1 MRSTRFHIA
10 HPRAPRSPRTFAPR
24 RLSSLALALLASASL
39 ATAGMAPVAA
49 ATAADTTSA
58 SVSKPATTTAA
69 PAAIA
74 WEHRLRPTVIKAG
87 DAQPAW
93 SLSERMAHYRV
104 PGVAVA
110 ILRDGKVVSSRGYGV
125 RDSVSREPI
134 DAQTL
139 FSTGSVSKVVTAAT
153 TLRLSAA
160 GKLDLDRNVNDYLKQ
175 WQVPADPKWPDARI
189 TLRMLMS
196 HTGGFNV
203 HGFPDLQPGE
213 PLPSLL
219 QTLNGQPPSKTEA
232 VRLIHAP
239 GAQQDYSGGGVTIEQ
254 AVIEAVDAHGLD
266 AVARREVFEPLHMRR
281 SGFIAELPATT
292 ANVAR
297 AHDEK
302 GQPTALPRG
311 WESFPE
317 LGASGLWTNADDLA
331 AFVAALLGSY
341 RGSNDF
347 LPRALATAMMT
358 EVAPGNF
365 GLGPRLNGVGRGRVF
380 HHGGANDHYYAW
392 IEGHLDSGDG
402 LVVLTNGAEG
412 DRLIT
417 EIRNA
422 VTDAAHWPLNEPV
435 HSVTLAAD
443 AVASADYRGNYRL
456 DPRQPMDLR
465 GVLADM
471 FDVESLAIGGD
482 DAGAITLQAA
492 GSKRVHP
499 LLPLTPNRYVAPEIS
514 VPATTLQVEFHRGA
528 DGRVHALTVLCGE
541 SRAHYLR
548 E

>member
-1 MRSTRFHIA
+1 MRSTRSYPTRA
-10 HPRAPRSPRTFAPR
+10 CMPRAPQTFADR
-24 RLSSLALALLASASL
+24 RLSLLALAVLAASSLAATWIAPAAAADAPSASAS
-39 ATAGMAPVAA
+39 AP
-49 ATAADTTSA
+49 S
-58 SVSKPATTTAA
+58 TTTAA

-87 DAQPAW
+87 DVQPAW

-125 RDSVSREPI
+125 RDSGSREPI

-153 TLRLSAA
+153 TLRLNAA
-160 GKLDLDRNVNDYLKQ
+160 GKLDLDRDVNDYLTQ
-175 WQVPADPKWPDARI
+175 WQVPANPKWPDARI

-196 HTGGFNV
+196 HTGGLNV

-292 ANVAR
+292 ANVAK
-297 AHDEK
+297 AHDDK
-302 GQPTALPRG
+302 GRPTALPRG

-331 AFVAALLGSY
+331 GFVAALLGSY

-365 GLGPRLNGVGRGRVF
+365 GLGPRLNGAGRSRVF

-402 LVVLTNGAEG
+402 LVVLTNGAQG

-435 HSVTLAAD
+435 RSVALAPD
-443 AVASADYRGNYRL
+443 AVASADYRDRYRI
-456 DPRQPMDLR
+456 DPQQPMDLR

-471 FDVESLAIGGD
+471 FDVESLDIGGD
-482 DAGAITLQAA
+482 NAGAITLQAA

-499 LLPLTPNRYVAPEIS
+499 LLPLTPNRYVAPEAS

>member
-1 MRSTRFHIA
+1 MRSIRFHAA
-10 HPRAPRSPRTFAPR
+10 HPRALRSPQTSAPR
-24 RLSSLALALLASASL
+24 RLSWLALALLATTSL
-39 ATAGMAPVAA
+39 ATA
-49 ATAADTTSA
+49 AADTASATSSA
-58 SVSKPATTTAA
+58 PATTT
-69 PAAIA
+69 AAIA
-74 WEHRLRPTVIKAG
+74 WEHRLRPTVIQAG

-93 SLSERMAHYRV
+93 SLSERMSHYRV

-153 TLRLSAA
+153 TLRLNAA

-175 WQVPADPKWPDARI
+175 WRVPAEPKWPDARV

-254 AVIEAVDAHGLD
+254 AVIEAVEARGLD
-266 AVARREVFEPLHMRR
+266 AVARREVFEPLRMRR

-292 ANVAR
+292 ANVAK

-331 AFVAALLGSY
+331 GFVAALLDSY
-341 RGSNDF
+341 RGSSDF

-365 GLGPRLNGVGRGRVF
+365 GLGPRLNGAGRGRVF

-422 VTDAAHWPLNEPV
+422 VTDAAHWPLNQPV
-435 HSVTLAAD
+435 HSVTLAAG
-443 AVASADYRGNYRL
+443 AVASVDYRGRYRL
-456 DPRQPMDLR
+456 DPGQPMDLR

-471 FDVESLAIGGD
+471 FDVESLVIGGD

-499 LLPLTPNRYVAPEIS
+499 LLPLTPNRYVAPEVS

>member
-1 MRSTRFHIA
+1 MRSIRFHAA
-10 HPRAPRSPRTFAPR
+10 HPRALRSPRGFAPR
-24 RLSSLALALLASASL
+24 RLSLLALALLATTSL
-39 ATAGMAPVAA
+39 ATAGVS
-49 ATAADTTSA
+49 TADTASASTSTSA
-58 SVSKPATTTAA
+58 PATTTAA
-69 PAAIA
+69 SAAIA
-74 WEHRLRPTVIKAG
+74 WEHRLRPTVIQAG

-93 SLSERMAHYRV
+93 SLSERMSHYRV

-153 TLRLSAA
+153 TLRLNAA

-175 WQVPADPKWPDARI
+175 WRVPADPKWPDARV
-189 TLRMLMS
+189 TLRLLMS

-254 AVIEAVDAHGLD
+254 AVIEAVEARGLD
-266 AVARREVFEPLHMRR
+266 AVARREVFEPLRMRR

-292 ANVAR
+292 ANVAK

-331 AFVAALLGSY
+331 GFVAALLGSY
-341 RGSNDF
+341 RGSSDF

-365 GLGPRLNGVGRGRVF
+365 GLGPRLNGAGRGRVF

-435 HSVTLAAD
+435 RSVTLAAG
-443 AVASADYRGNYRL
+443 AVASADYRGRYRL

-492 GSKRVHP
+492 GSKRAHP
-499 LLPLTPNRYVAPEIS
+499 LLPLTPNRYVAPEVS

>member
-1 MRSTRFHIA
+1 MRSIRFHAA
-10 HPRAPRSPRTFAPR
+10 HPRAPRSLRGLAPR
-24 RLSSLALALLASASL
+24 RLSWLALALLATTSL
-39 ATAGMAPVAA
+39 ATAGVTTADTASATSSAP
-49 ATAADTTSA
+49 ATAAS
-58 SVSKPATTTAA
+58 
-69 PAAIA
+69 AAIA
-74 WEHRLRPTVIKAG
+74 WEHRLRPTVIQAG

-93 SLSERMAHYRV
+93 SLSERMSHYRV

-153 TLRLSAA
+153 TLRLNAA

-175 WQVPADPKWPDARI
+175 WRVPADPKWPDARV

-254 AVIEAVDAHGLD
+254 AVIEAVEARGLD
-266 AVARREVFEPLHMRR
+266 AVARREVFEPLRMRR
-281 SGFIAELPATT
+281 SGFISELPATT
-292 ANVAR
+292 ANVAK

-331 AFVAALLGSY
+331 GFVAALLGSY
-341 RGSNDF
+341 RGSSDF

-365 GLGPRLNGVGRGRVF
+365 GLGPRLNGAGRGRVF

-422 VTDAAHWPLNEPV
+422 VTDAAHWPLNQPV
-435 HSVTLAAD
+435 RSVALAAG
-443 AVASADYRGNYRL
+443 AVASADYRGRYRL

-471 FDVESLAIGGD
+471 FDVESLTIGGD

-499 LLPLTPNRYVAPEIS
+499 LLPLTPNRYVAPEVS